1 MPHFPD
7 LRAYTGYFSA
17 KHPTFHD
24 EDFLTKSIDPQNLL

>member
-24 EDFLTKSIDPQNLL
+24 EDFLTKST